1 MADAPELE
9 PRLNALPLEAARDV
23 LTRCCGAARWV
34 EAMLAQRPFASRS
47 AMLAAAAEVWAH
59 LNQKDYL
66 EAFAHHPE
74 IGADLEVLRKK
85 FAATADWASAEQSG
99 AANASEATLCAL
111 RESNTTYRRYFG
123 YSFIVCA
130 TGKTAEQMLDLLN
143 ARLSHSPEQELAC
156 AAAEQAKITHL
167 RLEKLDL

>member
-1 MADAPELE
+1 MADPAEPEL
-9 PRLNALPLEAARDV
+9 RLNALPLEAARAV

-34 EAMLAQRPFASRS
+34 EGMLAQRPFASRS
-47 AMLAAAAEVWAH
+47 AMLAAGAEVWAR

-74 IGADLEVLRKK
+74 IGADLELLRNK
-85 FAATADWASAEQSG
+85 FATTADWASAEQSG
-99 AANASEATLCAL
+99 AANASEATLRAL
-111 RESNTTYRRYFG
+111 RDGNAAYRRHFG

-130 TGKTAEQMLDLLN
+130 TGKSAQQMLDLLN
-143 ARLSHSPEQELAC
+143 ARLDHSPEHELAC

-167 RLEKLDL
+167 RLEKLEP